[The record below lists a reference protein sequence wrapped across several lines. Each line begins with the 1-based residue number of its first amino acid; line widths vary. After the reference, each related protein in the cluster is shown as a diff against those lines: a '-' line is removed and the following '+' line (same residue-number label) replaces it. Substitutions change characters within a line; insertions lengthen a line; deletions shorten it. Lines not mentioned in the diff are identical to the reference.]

1 MNLNDRQLE
10 QLLRHAGEAED
21 AHRAWHAR
29 HVGGVG
35 RVHRGA
41 GGASCEVVVP
51 GVRGAG
57 GARGRVF
64 WRSGVGVGAWMA
76 AAAVLGLAVGLAV
89 LAARPGSGRSSQPAG
104 EGGAVAVTRSGGA
117 SEGGPAVEMDDP
129 FAALEGA
136 VASVPAGNVAGADAV
151 VLTIVPDDR
160 GELKCVRWASG
171 PWGGTLGQKLAD
183 VHADELRAMGLGM
196 VCEHTA
202 PKVLVVG
209 LEGPA
214 EMLPTS
220 DARAADLARCILK
233 TPRGSLPSSS
243 ELCTPGTCMPTTV
256 RMRMEAV
263 VMR

>member
-21 AHRAWHAR
+21 AHRAWEAGHAR
-29 HVGGVG
+29 GGGGVG

-41 GGASCEVVVP
+41 ANGPSDVVVF
-51 GVRGAG
+51 
-57 GARGRVF
+57 GARDRVF
-64 WRSGVGVGAWMA
+64 WRGGVGLGVGGWMA
-76 AAAVLGLAVGLAV
+76 AAAGLGLAVGLAV
-89 LAARPGSGRSSQPAG
+89 WASRP
-104 EGGAVAVTRSGGA
+104 SGGA
-117 SEGGPAVEMDDP
+117 PAGRGGAMAHVDGRGRGGAAVSAGETPVPGAEDDP
-129 FAALEGA
+129 FLAAEDPGA
-136 VASVPAGNVAGADAV
+136 GPARADAV

-243 ELCTPGTCMPTTV
+243 EVCTPGTCMPATV

>member
-1 MNLNDRQLE
+1 M
-10 QLLRHAGEAED
+10 
-21 AHRAWHAR
+21 
-29 HVGGVG
+29 
-35 RVHRGA
+35 
-41 GGASCEVVVP
+41 
-51 GVRGAG
+51 
-57 GARGRVF
+57 
-64 WRSGVGVGAWMA
+64 
-76 AAAVLGLAVGLAV
+76 
-89 LAARPGSGRSSQPAG
+89 
-104 EGGAVAVTRSGGA
+104 
-117 SEGGPAVEMDDP
+117 
-129 FAALEGA
+129 
-136 VASVPAGNVAGADAV
+136 

-243 ELCTPGTCMPTTV
+243 EVCTPGTCMPTTV